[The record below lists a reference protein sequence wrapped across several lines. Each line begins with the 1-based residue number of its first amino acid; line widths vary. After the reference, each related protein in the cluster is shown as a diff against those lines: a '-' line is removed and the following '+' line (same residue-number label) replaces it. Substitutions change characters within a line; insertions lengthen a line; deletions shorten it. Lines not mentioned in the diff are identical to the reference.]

1 MKLVFASDS
10 FKGSL
15 TSEETA
21 ALLSD
26 AAEAVFGECEC
37 VSVPVADGGEGTCEA
52 VIAACGGEW
61 ITKTVQGPL
70 GEPVSPRYALLQDGS
85 AVIEMSAAS
94 GLPLVPEDSRDPRRT
109 STYGTGELIR
119 DALDHSCSRLA
130 VAIGG
135 SATND
140 GGMGCIRALGG
151 RFLDMDGK
159 ELEGCGKDLESVRQI
174 DLSGL
179 DSRIRDVKL
188 TVMCDVTNPLT
199 GPNGATRVFG
209 PQKGADLE
217 MVEELEAR
225 MENYRNAIRASF
237 GADPDGTS
245 GAGAAGG
252 LGTALIIFLG
262 GEMRSGIETVLDLIG
277 FDELLQG
284 ASLVVTGEG
293 RTDGQSSFG
302 KVLQGIGR
310 HSRAAGV
317 PAAALCG
324 SLGPGYEALYDEGIC
339 SFMTTVDAPMALS
352 EALDRAPELYRKA
365 AVRLFRM
372 IQIGTRI

>member
-21 ALLSD
+21 ALLTD
-26 AAEAVFGECEC
+26 AAKAVFGECEC

-61 ITKTVQGPL
+61 ITAQVHGPL
-70 GEPVSPRYALLQDGS
+70 GEPVSARYALLPDGS

-94 GLPLVPEDSRDPRRT
+94 GLPLVPLEERNPLRT
-109 STYGTGELIR
+109 STFGTGELIR
-119 DALDHSCSRLA
+119 DALDHGCRKLA

-140 GGMGCIRALGG
+140 GGMGCVRALGG
-151 RFLDMDGK
+151 RFLDADGK
-159 ELEGCGKDLESVRQI
+159 ELDGCGGDLSSVRII
-174 DLSGL
+174 DLSGM
-179 DSRIRDVKL
+179 DPRIAETEL

-199 GPNGATRVFG
+199 GQNGATRVFG
-209 PQKGADLE
+209 PQKGADPE
-217 MVEELEAR
+217 TVEELEAG
-225 MENYRNAIRASF
+225 MENYRDVIREAF
-237 GADPDGTS
+237 GADPDRIS

-252 LGTALIIFLG
+252 LGTALTVFLG
-262 GEMRSGIETVLDLIG
+262 GQMRSGIETVLDLIG
-277 FDELLQG
+277 FDELVKD
-284 ASLVVTGEG
+284 ADLVITGEG
-293 RTDGQSSFG
+293 RTDGQSAFG

-324 SLGPGYEALYDEGIC
+324 SLGAGYEALYEEGID
-339 SFMTTVDAPMALS
+339 SFMTTVDGPMALS
-352 EALDRAPELYRKA
+352 EAMERAPELYRKA
-365 AVRLFRM
+365 AERLFRM
-372 IQIGTRI
+372 IKIRI